1 MHARLALTLAGLFAT
16 QAGFAADGAKSA
28 LDAAEKR
35 YADDRKLCADE
46 PDSNRRMQCLRDA
59 RAEYDKAVAAAT
71 PKAVEPK
78 PAEAARAVA
87 CADCGTVTNIRVSE
101 KQGEGGAT
109 GMIAGGLVG
118 ALLGNQIGKGTTR
131 DVATIAGAA
140 GGAYA
145 GKKIE
150 ESAKTVKRW
159 EVTVRFDGGNEKL
172 YTFDK
177 DPGFATGTPVKAS
190 GGTVVGR

>member
-1 MHARLALTLAGLFAT
+1 MKIRFALILATAWSAQFAC
-16 QAGFAADGAKSA
+16 AADVTSKSA

-35 YADDRKLCADE
+35 YAEDRKLCADE

-59 RAEYDKAVAAAT
+59 RAEYDKAIGVAA
-71 PKAVEPK
+71 
-78 PAEAARAVA
+78 PAAKSAAKAVA
-87 CADCGTVTNIRVSE
+87 CPECGVVSNVRVTE

-109 GMIAGGLVG
+109 GMIAGGVVG

-150 ESAKTVKRW
+150 ENARTVKRW
-159 EVTVRFDGGNEKL
+159 EVSVRFDSGEEKA
-172 YTFDK
+172 YFYDK
-177 DPGFATGTPVKAS
+177 DPGFAIGSAVKAS
-190 GGTVVGR
+190 GGSLVAR

>member
-1 MHARLALTLAGLFAT
+1 MKTRIVLILAAALST
-16 QAGFAADGAKSA
+16 QVSLAADTTSKSA

-35 YADDRKLCADE
+35 YTDDRKLCADE

-59 RAEYDKAVAAAT
+59 RAEYDKAVAAAAPA
-71 PKAVEPK
+71 PKA
-78 PAEAARAVA
+78 AAKAVA
-87 CADCGTVTNIRVSE
+87 CPECGVVTHVRITE

-109 GMIAGGLVG
+109 GMIAGGVVG

-150 ESAKTVKRW
+150 ENARTVKRW
-159 EVTVRFDGGNEKL
+159 EVSVRFDNGDERV

-177 DPGFATGTPVKAS
+177 DPGFANGSAVRSS
-190 GGTVVGR
+190 GGSIVAR